1 MAKKKVVAKEQ
12 EVESEV
18 KKTKGTPTVAQIKS
32 DKLTLLANQYWSPH
46 ENGKHLPFNADIIVD
61 IYRNEITAPHARLRN
76 IILLEFSQYL
86 ENYLWPNFDAATS
99 SLEHVMSIVFMCN
112 EKFRERVNAW
122 NSFEKNPAQFSG
134 FFQRVLDLS
143 LSDEKLT
150 PIVAKQQT
158 ALILFLNHCFNSME
172 VELCRNQTK
181 KLVSLGMWQC
191 LQPDRREAELNATPQ
206 WKKYWKKL
214 QKKDKSEQKEQLE
227 FERLFLQRLMVKF
240 IGILEEIPEEGPICI
255 DAVRYCERFL
265 ELVIDLEALLPTRRF
280 FNTVLD
286 DCHLVVRCALA
297 PLVRR
302 PEGQLFLQLLDTLK
316 FYSRFE
322 INDET
327 GDALTDHDMT
337 QIHYKK
343 IIDLQRAA
351 FDKFP
356 ELKLFALTNVNAVD
370 TRGKLYSHFEML
382 NENSLKQIARSLH
395 LLPNDADS
403 GNFKWHRTD
412 VEFLRE
418 LLISRHERRVSQ
430 LDALN
435 DMPLYPTGESQIPF
449 VLFFNIF
456 PYLLNK
462 NSNLTVT
469 FTENIIWDENI
480 VPNEYY
486 SGEGCLSLPKLN
498 LQFLTLHDYL
508 LRNCN
513 LFRLEST
520 FEIRQ
525 DIEDAVSRMLPWRDE
540 EGQVMFAGWARM
552 V

>member
-1 MAKKKVVAKEQ
+1 MAKKKSSPNNQPGGNEA
-12 EVESEV
+12 
-18 KKTKGTPTVAQIKS
+18 KKTKGAPTVAQIKS
-32 DKLTLLANQYWSPH
+32 DKLTLLANQYWSPN
-46 ENGKHLPFNADIIVD
+46 ENEKRSPFNPAIIVD
-61 IYRNEITAPHARLRN
+61 IYKTEIIGASARLRN

-86 ENYLWPNFDAATS
+86 ENYLWPNFDAAS
-99 SLEHVMSIVFMCN
+99 SSFEHVMSIVFMCN

-134 FFQRVLDLS
+134 FFRRVLDYC
-143 LSDEKLT
+143 LSDDKFT

-191 LQPDRREAELNATPQ
+191 LQPNRREAELATTPQ
-206 WKKYWKKL
+206 WKKFWKKL
-214 QKKDKSEQKEQLE
+214 QKKDKPEQKEQLE
-227 FERLFLQRLMVKF
+227 FERFCLQKLMVKF
-240 IGILEEIPEEGPICI
+240 MGILEEIPEEGPIQA
-255 DAVRYCERFL
+255 DTVRYCERFL

-286 DCHLVVRCALA
+286 DCHLVVRSALA

-351 FDKFP
+351 FAKFP
-356 ELKLFALTNVNAVD
+356 ELKLFALTNVAAVD
-370 TRGKLYSHFEML
+370 TREKLKSHFDNLDED
-382 NENSLKQIARSLH
+382 SLKQIGRSLY
-395 LLPNDADS
+395 LLPNDNDA
-403 GNFKWHRTD
+403 GHFKWHRTD

-435 DMPLYPTGESQIPF
+435 DMPLYPTG
-449 VLFFNIF
+449 
-456 PYLLNK
+456 K
-462 NSNLTVT
+462 
-469 FTENIIWDENI
+469 
-480 VPNEYY
+480 
-486 SGEGCLSLPKLN
+486 
-498 LQFLTLHDYL
+498 
-508 LRNCN
+508 
-513 LFRLEST
+513 
-520 FEIRQ
+520 
-525 DIEDAVSRMLPWRDE
+525 
-540 EGQVMFAGWARM
+540 
-552 V
+552 

>member
-1 MAKKKVVAKEQ
+1 MAKKKQTQNNQQKD
-12 EVESEV
+12 ESDV
-18 KKTKGTPTVAQIKS
+18 KKTKGAPTVAQIKS
-32 DKLTLLANQYWSPH
+32 DKLTLLANQYWSPPH
-46 ENGKHLPFNADIIVD
+46 ENDEKRSAFNPDIIID
-61 IYRNEITAPHARLRN
+61 IYNNEIIGRSAKLRN

-134 FFQRVLDLS
+134 FFQKVLNYC
-143 LSDEKLT
+143 LSDDEFT

-191 LQPDRREAELNATPQ
+191 LQPNRRDAELTTIPQ
-206 WKKYWKKL
+206 WKKFWKKL
-214 QKKDKSEQKEQLE
+214 QKKDKPEQKEQLE
-227 FERLFLQRLMVKF
+227 FERFFLQRLMVKF
-240 IGILEEIPEEGPICI
+240 MNILEGIPEDGAISS
-255 DAVRYCERFL
+255 DTVRYCERFL
-265 ELVIDLEALLPTRRF
+265 ELIIDLEALLPTRRF

-343 IIDLQRAA
+343 ITALQRAA
-351 FDKFP
+351 FAKFP
-356 ELKLFALTNVNAVD
+356 ELKLFALTNVAAVD
-370 TRGKLYSHFEML
+370 TREKLKSHFDML
-382 NENSLKQIARSLH
+382 DEKSLKQIGRSLY

-403 GNFKWHRTD
+403 EKFKWHRTD

-435 DMPLYPTGESQIPF
+435 DMPLYPTGKYMISSKF
-449 VLFFNIF
+449 LC
-456 PYLLNK
+456 LG
-462 NSNLTVT
+462 
-469 FTENIIWDENI
+469 II
-480 VPNEYY
+480 
-486 SGEGCLSLPKLN
+486 
-498 LQFLTLHDYL
+498 LTL
-508 LRNCN
+508 NA
-513 LFRLEST
+513 
-520 FEIRQ
+520 I
-525 DIEDAVSRMLPWRDE
+525 
-540 EGQVMFAGWARM
+540 
-552 V
+552 

>member
-1 MAKKKVVAKEQ
+1 MAKKKSIPNNKQ
-12 EVESEV
+12 SGESEV
-18 KKTKGTPTVAQIKS
+18 KKAKGAPTVAQIKS
-32 DKLTLLANQYWSPH
+32 DKLTLLSNQYWSPH
-46 ENGKHLPFNADIIVD
+46 ENEKHSPFNPDIIVD
-61 IYRNEITAPHARLRN
+61 IYKNEIIGASARLRN

-86 ENYLWPNFDAATS
+86 ENYLWPNFDAETS
-99 SLEHVMSIVFMCN
+99 SFEHVMSIVFMCN
-112 EKFRERVNAW
+112 EKFRERVEAW

-134 FFQRVLDLS
+134 FFKKVLNYC
-143 LSDEKLT
+143 LSDEKFT
-150 PIVAKQQT
+150 TIEAKQQT

-191 LQPDRREAELNATPQ
+191 LQPSRREAELAATPQ
-206 WKKYWKKL
+206 WKKFWKKL
-214 QKKDKSEQKEQLE
+214 HKKEPKPEQKEQLE
-227 FERLFLQRLMVKF
+227 FERFFLQKLMVKF
-240 IGILEEIPEEGPICI
+240 IGILEEIPEEGPISA
-255 DAVRYCERFL
+255 DTVRYCERFL

-343 IIDLQRAA
+343 IIALQRAA

-356 ELKLFALTNVNAVD
+356 ELRLFALTNVAAVD
-370 TRGKLYSHFEML
+370 TRENLMSHFKTLDEK
-382 NENSLKQIARSLH
+382 SLKQIGRSLH
-395 LLPNDADS
+395 LVPGDEDS
-403 GNFKWHRTD
+403 GKFKWHRTD
-412 VEFLRE
+412 VEFLQE

-435 DMPLYPTGESQIPF
+435 DMPLYPTGLCSESKLPIPF
-449 VLFFNIF
+449 
-456 PYLLNK
+456 
-462 NSNLTVT
+462 
-469 FTENIIWDENI
+469 
-480 VPNEYY
+480 Y
-486 SGEGCLSLPKLN
+486 S
-498 LQFLTLHDYL
+498 
-508 LRNCN
+508 
-513 LFRLEST
+513 
-520 FEIRQ
+520 
-525 DIEDAVSRMLPWRDE
+525 
-540 EGQVMFAGWARM
+540 
-552 V
+552 

>member
-1 MAKKKVVAKEQ
+1 MAKKKAAPNNKSGEN
-12 EVESEV
+12 EP
-18 KKTKGTPTVAQIKS
+18 KKVKGTPTVAQIKS

-46 ENGKHLPFNADIIVD
+46 EDEKRLPFNAEIIVD
-61 IYRNEITAPHARLRN
+61 IYRNEIIGASARLRN

-86 ENYLWPNFDAATS
+86 EKYLWPNFDAATS
-99 SLEHVMSIVFMCN
+99 SYEHVMSIVFMCN
-112 EKFRERVNAW
+112 EKFRERVDALNC
-122 NSFEKNPAQFSG
+122 FEKNSEQFSG
-134 FFQRVLDLS
+134 FFQKVLNYC
-143 LSDEKLT
+143 LSDDKFT

-191 LQPDRREAELNATPQ
+191 LQPNRREAELAATPQ
-206 WKKYWKKL
+206 WKKFWKKL
-214 QKKDKSEQKEQLE
+214 QKKDKPEQKEQLE
-227 FERLFLQRLMVKF
+227 FERFFLQRLMVKF
-240 IGILEEIPEEGPICI
+240 MQILEDIPEEGPISA
-255 DAVRYCERFL
+255 DTVRYCERFL

-343 IIDLQRAA
+343 IIALQRAA
-351 FDKFP
+351 FANFP
-356 ELKLFALTNVNAVD
+356 ELKLFALTNVAAVD
-370 TRGKLYSHFEML
+370 TRDKLKSHFDML
-382 NENSLKQIARSLH
+382 DGNSLTRIGRSLH
-395 LLPNDADS
+395 LLPNDNDAEH
-403 GNFKWHRTD
+403 FKWHRTD
-412 VEFLRE
+412 VDFLQE

-435 DMPLYPTGESQIPF
+435 DMPLYPTGN
-449 VLFFNIF
+449 FF
-456 PYLLNK
+456 K
-462 NSNLTVT
+462 
-469 FTENIIWDENI
+469 
-480 VPNEYY
+480 
-486 SGEGCLSLPKLN
+486 
-498 LQFLTLHDYL
+498 
-508 LRNCN
+508 
-513 LFRLEST
+513 
-520 FEIRQ
+520 
-525 DIEDAVSRMLPWRDE
+525 
-540 EGQVMFAGWARM
+540 
-552 V
+552 